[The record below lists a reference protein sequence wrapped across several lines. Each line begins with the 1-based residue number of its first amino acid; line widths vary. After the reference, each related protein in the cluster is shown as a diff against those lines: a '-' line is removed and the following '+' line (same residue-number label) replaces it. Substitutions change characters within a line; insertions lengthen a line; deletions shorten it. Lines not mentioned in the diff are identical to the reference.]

1 MKILIIAN
9 SSLVFGKE
17 LKNELE
23 ERSFD
28 VTLLD
33 FEFLTLFGK
42 SGMDDHIAKSFQ
54 KFKNIPKLHMLFR
67 MYYILQVIKRGHY
80 DVVNIHYNRWF
91 YKMLIPHF
99 KSSKTKLVVSTYGSD
114 FYRASDTTRERLRT
128 IYEVADAVTF
138 TNIVTQ
144 KEFVRYYNDFEQKV
158 HLCRFGLKTL
168 DYIDKNRD
176 ISKEEIRKK
185 LGYAEDKVIVTCG
198 YNATLAQQHFRIIEA
213 IESLDDA
220 HLQQCQFIFPLTY
233 GDTSYRQ
240 RLIKRLERVAFNY
253 KILETFLYEDENAYV
268 KLASDIMINILQTD
282 SFSGSMQEF
291 LYAGNVVITGEWL
304 PYHTFEEAGVFWL
317 KVPDTDALEKTLS
330 MAVEKLEILKK
341 QTEKNR
347 KVIASL
353 SSWENTIENWRAV
366 LQGEDI

>member
-23 ERSFD
+23 EQSFD

-33 FEFLTLFGK
+33 FEFLTLFTK
-42 SGMDDHIAKSFQ
+42 NGMDDHVAKSFQ

-67 MYYILQVIKRGHY
+67 MYYIFQVIKKGHY

-91 YKMLIPHF
+91 YKMLIPYF
-99 KSSKTKLVVSTYGSD
+99 KSSKTKLVISTYGSD
-114 FYRASDTTRERLRT
+114 FYRASDTARERLKA

-138 TNIVTQ
+138 TNAATQ
-144 KEFVRYYNDFEQKV
+144 KEFVCYYNDFEQKV

-185 LGYAEDKVIVTCG
+185 LGYAKDKIIVTCG
-198 YNATLAQQHFRIIEA
+198 YNATFAQQHFKIIEA
-213 IESLDDA
+213 IESLEDEQ
-220 HLQQCQFIFPLTY
+220 LQQCQFIFPLTY
-233 GDTSYRQ
+233 GDTSYKQ
-240 RLIKRLERVAFNY
+240 KLMERLDRVTFSY
-253 KILETFLYEDENAYV
+253 KILEDFLYEDNNAYI
-268 KLASDIMINILQTD
+268 KLASDMMINILQTD

-291 LYAGNVVITGEWL
+291 LYAGNVVITGGWL
-304 PYHTFEEAGVFWL
+304 PYRTFEEAGVFWL
-317 KVPDTDALEKTLS
+317 KIPNADALGETLS
-330 MAVEKLEILKK
+330 MALIKLEVLKK

-347 KVIASL
+347 KIIASL
-353 SSWENTIENWRAV
+353 SGWENNIGNWRAV
-366 LQGEDI
+366 LRGEGI